1 MKGRMR
7 LSSSRKFAILT
18 ILPCIVILLLITIF
32 PLIYSLN
39 ISFRSYYLPRPGG
52 IPFVGFSNY
61 GGVLQDGRFWSSL
74 KQTGFLMSGAVGI
87 EFLLGLGIALLFFGE
102 VKSKNFV
109 MPLILLPMMVAPVIV
124 GYMWRLL
131 YQVQTGPFNYILGFL
146 GLGPYEWTSN
156 VSTALP
162 SIIIADIWQ
171 WTPFVALVSLAGLS
185 ALPQEL
191 FEAAEIDGA
200 SSWQRL
206 IYVTLPML
214 RRVIAIVLVMRVLD
228 TFRMF
233 DKIFVMTHGG
243 PATVTE
249 TASFYAYFAGF
260 KYFRIGYASAM
271 SFLLLMVTVLICTL
285 VAKTLHK

>member
-1 MKGRMR
+1 
-7 LSSSRKFAILT
+7 
-18 ILPCIVILLLITIF
+18 
-32 PLIYSLN
+32 
-39 ISFRSYYLPRPGG
+39 
-52 IPFVGFSNY
+52 
-61 GGVLQDGRFWSSL
+61 
-74 KQTGFLMSGAVGI
+74 
-87 EFLLGLGIALLFFGE
+87 
-102 VKSKNFV
+102 
-109 MPLILLPMMVAPVIV
+109 MVAPVIV

-171 WTPFVALVSLAGLS
+171 WTPFVALVTLAGLS

-233 DKIFVMTHGG
+233 DK
-243 PATVTE
+243 
-249 TASFYAYFAGF
+249 
-260 KYFRIGYASAM
+260 
-271 SFLLLMVTVLICTL
+271 
-285 VAKTLHK
+285 